1 MIIELT
7 DGYLNNFYSIDA
19 SSYKLIQ
26 HEDILTLSVD
36 PVENTMLHSYMS
48 AHNNLYN
55 FNIFD
60 VDNNMLNNAI
70 ASLHDNGT
78 PIINIISMLYDKY
91 DLYDIYKIECSLKKI
106 SVDGRYYLKAV
117 IDKIYVR

>member
-26 HEDILTLSVD
+26 HGDILTLSVD

-60 VDNNMLNNAI
+60 VDDNMLNNAI
-70 ASLHDNGT
+70 ASLYDSDT
-78 PIINIISMLYDKY
+78 PILSIILDNYDI
-91 DLYDIYKIECSLKKI
+91 YDIYKIECSLKKI

-117 IDKIYVR
+117 IDRIYVS